1 MHGGPPPPTSG
12 GSPGCD
18 AGLKFGGGPGPCGAR
33 VGGGLADPI
42 PRLET
47 EGPFLEAFGAEL
59 FGTLK
64 LR

>member
-1 MHGGPPPPTSG
+1 MRDFGVARRDSG
-12 GSPGCD
+12 VS
-18 AGLKFGGGPGPCGAR
+18 R
-33 VGGGLADPI
+33 RGLADPV